1 MKSVRQQLLLWLIC
15 GMLFSTFVA
24 GISMYWIALDEV
36 SELFDY
42 QIKQV
47 SVSLLNQSDLPVA
60 EKGHE
65 DPEEDNFIQIWDA
78 QEKLL
83 FASHPSLLLPR
94 YVGYGLRTVSF
105 KQQSWRL
112 YISQRHGRHIQV
124 AQPISER
131 KKLAVGIA
139 IRMLMPFF
147 ILIPLLSILIWM
159 VVGRSLLPLGVVTKA
174 VAQRDADAMQPI
186 PDHSLPQ
193 EIRPLVTTLN
203 QLLQRLD
210 LAMHTQRTFIADAA
224 HELRTPLTALKLQL
238 ELTERA
244 STEQQRLTAFA
255 KLNQRLDRSIHLVKQ
270 LLTLARSEP
279 QFEAQHFQPVNLS
292 ELAQQVV
299 NDFIL
304 LAEQRN
310 LSIQTYIE
318 PDVFTSGQV
327 ESLRILISNLVDN
340 AILYSP
346 MHGKVEIHVSMDNAH
361 PILRI
366 IDTGS
371 GIPANERQRVFDRFY
386 RCEGSEVI
394 GSGLGL
400 SIVRNI
406 AENHSAMISLSDN
419 LDQQGL
425 VVTIKF
431 RN

>member
-1 MKSVRQQLLLWLIC
+1 MKSIRNQLLLWLIG
-15 GMLFSTFVA
+15 GMLLSTFAA
-24 GISMYWIALDEV
+24 GISMYWIALDEA

-47 SVSLLNQSDLPVA
+47 SLSLLNQSDLPVA
-60 EKGHE
+60 ERGHE
-65 DPEEDNFIQIWDA
+65 DPEEDNFIQIWDS
-78 QEKLL
+78 QGKLL
-83 FASHPSLLLPR
+83 FASHPSRLLPR
-94 YVGYGLRTVSF
+94 YTVFGLHTISF
-105 KQQSWRL
+105 KQQPWRL
-112 YISQRHGRHIQV
+112 YISQRHGRYIQV
-124 AQPISER
+124 AQPMIER
-131 KKLAVGIA
+131 QKLAASIA
-139 IRMLMPFF
+139 IRMLIPFS
-147 ILIPLLSILIWM
+147 ILIPLLSILIWI
-159 VVGRSLLPLGVVTKA
+159 VVGRSLLPLKVVTKA

-186 PDHSLPQ
+186 PDQSLPQ

-210 LAMHTQRTFIADAA
+210 LAMHTQRRFIADAA

-299 NDFIL
+299 NEFIL
-304 LAEQRN
+304 LAEQRS

-327 ESLRILISNLVDN
+327 DSLHILISNLVDN

-346 MHGKVEIHVSMDNAH
+346 MHGKIEVHVNMDSSH

-386 RCEGSEVI
+386 RCEGTEVV

-406 AENHSAMISLSDN
+406 AEMHSAIVILSDN
-419 LDQQGL
+419 NNQQGL
-425 VVTIKF
+425 AISIKF
-431 RN
+431 

>member
-1 MKSVRQQLLLWLIC
+1 MKSIRNQLLLWLIG
-15 GMLFSTFVA
+15 GMLLSTFAA
-24 GISMYWIALDEV
+24 GISMYWIALDEA

-47 SVSLLNQSDLPVA
+47 SLSLLNQSDLPIA
-60 EKGHE
+60 ERDNE
-65 DPEEDNFIQIWDA
+65 DPEEDNFIQIWNA
-78 QEKLL
+78 QGKLL
-83 FASHPSLLLPR
+83 FASHPSHLLPR
-94 YVGYGLRTVSF
+94 YAGSGLHTVNI
-105 KQQSWRL
+105 KQQPWRL
-112 YISQRHGRHIQV
+112 YISQRNGRFIQV
-124 AQPISER
+124 AQPVIER
-131 KKLAVGIA
+131 QKLAAGIA
-139 IRMLMPFF
+139 IRMLIPFS
-147 ILIPLLSILIWM
+147 ILIPLLSILIWI
-159 VVGRSLLPLGVVTKA
+159 VVDRSLLPLKVVTKA

-186 PDHSLPQ
+186 PDQSLPQ

-203 QLLQRLD
+203 QLLQRLA
-210 LAMHTQRTFIADAA
+210 LAIHTQRTFIADAA
-224 HELRTPLTALKLQL
+224 HELRTPLTALKLQI

-255 KLNQRLDRSIHLVKQ
+255 KLNQRLYRSIHLVKQ

-279 QFEAQHFQPVNLS
+279 QFEAQLFQPVNLS

-299 NDFIL
+299 NDFTL

-310 LSIQTYIE
+310 INIHTYIE

-327 ESLRILISNLVDN
+327 DSLHILISNLVDN
-340 AILYSP
+340 AILYTP
-346 MHGKVEIHVSMDNAH
+346 MHGKVEVHVNMDHAH

-371 GIPANERQRVFDRFY
+371 GIPANERERVFDRFY
-386 RCEGSEVI
+386 RCEGTEVV

-406 AENHSAMISLSDN
+406 AEIHSAMISLSNN

-431 RN
+431 

>member
-1 MKSVRQQLLLWLIC
+1 MKSIRKQLLLWLIG
-15 GMLFSTFVA
+15 GMLLSTCTA
-24 GISMYWIALDEV
+24 GISMYWIALDEA

-47 SVSLLNQSDLPVA
+47 SLSLLNQSDLPIA
-60 EKGHE
+60 QRGHE
-65 DPEEDNFIQIWDA
+65 DPEEDNFIQIWNA
-78 QEKLL
+78 QGKLL
-83 FASHPSLLLPR
+83 FASHPSQLLPR
-94 YVGYGLRTVSF
+94 YAGFGLHTVNIN
-105 KQQSWRL
+105 QQTWRL
-112 YISQRHGRHIQV
+112 YISQRHGRFIQV
-124 AQPISER
+124 AQPVSER
-131 KKLAVGIA
+131 QKLAAAIA
-139 IRMLMPFF
+139 IRMLIPFS
-147 ILIPLLSILIWM
+147 ILIPLLSILIWI
-159 VVGRSLLPLGVVTKA
+159 VVGRSLLPLKVVTKA
-174 VAQRDADAMQPI
+174 VAQRNADAMQPI
-186 PDHSLPQ
+186 PDQFLPQ

-203 QLLQRLD
+203 QLLQRLA

-255 KLNQRLDRSIHLVKQ
+255 KLNQRLDRTIHLVKQ

-279 QFEAQHFQPVNLS
+279 QFEAQHFQLVNLS

-310 LSIQTYIE
+310 LNIQTYIE
-318 PDVFTSGQV
+318 PDIFTSGQV
-327 ESLRILISNLVDN
+327 DSLHILISNLVDN
-340 AILYSP
+340 AIAYTP
-346 MHGKVEIHVSMDNAH
+346 MHGRVEIHVNMDKSH
-361 PILRI
+361 PVLRI

-371 GIPANERQRVFDRFY
+371 GIPANERERVFDRFY
-386 RCEGSEVI
+386 RCEGAEVI

-406 AENHSAMISLSDN
+406 AEIHSAIVSILDN
-419 LDQQGL
+419 SNKQGL

-431 RN
+431 KF